1 MYSDLNRG
9 MNKSLAAAAAPELPS
24 GRMEGHEHEKQ
35 SFVGLNYNAFLSY
48 ANCEQYNLQ
57 AIYF

>member
-1 MYSDLNRG
+1 

-35 SFVGLNYNAFLSY
+35 SFVGLNFNALLSY